1 MVINLTDEQKKFMFN
16 LLSNEK
22 QRLDLIE
29 NHLNTVISEVLNV
42 DESIDV
48 SGIFNVIGHIEQ
60 KQDHVSNLLFRLSS
74 ESMENIDSLNTL

>member
-1 MVINLTDEQKKFMFN
+1 MDEKVLAKMKAEAPLNMEKAAVIAEEFGLK
-16 LLSNEK
+16 
-22 QRLDLIE
+22 
-29 NHLNTVISEVLNV
+29 VISEVLNV